1 MELKIISKKGE
12 PLLSRVKID
21 SEIAFEK
28 ATPSINDIKDNIA
41 SQLGKDKGLIAV
53 KGVYNEYGLRKA
65 RGTAYL
71 YDNEEMFKRFE
82 SKKEKKKDDKGA
94 KQEEAPKEKK

>member
-28 ATPSINDIKDNIA
+28 ATPSINEIRDKIA

-65 RGTAYL
+65 RGVAYL
-71 YDNEEMFKRFE
+71 YDNEEVFKKFE
-82 SKKEKKKDDKGA
+82 SKKEKKEENKDA
-94 KQEEAPKEKK
+94 KQEEAPKDKK